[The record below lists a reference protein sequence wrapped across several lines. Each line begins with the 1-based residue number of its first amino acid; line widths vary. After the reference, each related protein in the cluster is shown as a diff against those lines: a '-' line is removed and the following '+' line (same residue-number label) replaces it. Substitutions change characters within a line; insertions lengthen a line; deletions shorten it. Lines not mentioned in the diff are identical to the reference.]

1 MMRLPAFVPE
11 ASEVP
16 TNKTG
21 DDEMNTTL
29 VVMAAGMASRYGGNK
44 QITGMGPNGEIL
56 LEYSIY
62 DAIRAGFNK
71 VVFIIRPDMLETVK
85 IICGDRI
92 AEKIPVEYA
101 FQDFSSLP
109 KSYALPPERTKPF
122 GTVHAVLCAREFI
135 HEPFAVINADDY
147 YGVESFRQMHDFL
160 VQIDRP
166 NQLAMMGYQLKNTVS
181 IHGSVTRGICHL
193 EDGKLSEVREVQKI
207 QPMPDGTIWDFSP
220 GFSDSVLDPD
230 SLVSM
235 NFWGFPP
242 EIFGPMQEAFEV
254 FLKRLGAED
263 IRSEYPL
270 PVMVDRLIK
279 REEVTVEV
287 LETSAVWFG
296 VTYQE
301 DRPHVQAALKAL
313 HEAGVYE

>member
-1 MMRLPAFVPE
+1 
-11 ASEVP
+11 
-16 TNKTG
+16 
-21 DDEMNTTL
+21 MNTTL
-29 VVMAAGMASRYGGNK
+29 VVMAAGLASRYGGNK

-56 LEYSIY
+56 LEYSIF

-71 VVFIIRPDMLETVK
+71 VVFIIRPDLLDTVK
-85 IICGDRI
+85 AICGDRI
-92 AEKIPVEYA
+92 AKKIPVEYA

-109 KSYALPPERTKPF
+109 ASYKPPEDRVKPF
-122 GTVHAVLCAREFI
+122 GTVHAVLCARDFI

-147 YGVESFRQMHDFL
+147 YGVESFKQMHDFL
-160 VQIDRP
+160 IHHVRPDR
-166 NQLAMMGYQLKNTVS
+166 LAMMGYQLKNTVS
-181 IHGSVTRGICHL
+181 IHGTVTRGICHL
-193 EDGKLSEVREVQKI
+193 EDGVLAEVREVQKV
-207 QPMPDGTIWDFSP
+207 QLMPDGTIWDFSP
-220 GFSDSVLDPD
+220 GPSDSILDPE

-242 EIFGPMQEAFEV
+242 EIFVPMQDAFEAFLE
-254 FLKRLGAED
+254 RMGADD

-279 REEVTVEV
+279 RGQVSVEV
-287 LETSAVWFG
+287 IKTSASWFG

-313 HEAGVYE
+313 HEKGVYA